1 MKIEELVEK
10 CKKHFN
16 YRKIVDDVQEL
27 IDYGSII
34 EFILFETASE
44 MLKGMDIDLNKLLK
58 GD

>member
-1 MKIEELVEK
+1 MKIVDLVEK
-10 CKKHFN
+10 CKKHFD
-16 YRKIVDDVQEL
+16 YYSIVDEYSAT

-34 EFILFETASE
+34 EFIVFETASE

>member
-1 MKIEELVEK
+1 MKVEELVEK

-16 YRKIVDDVQEL
+16 YREIVDEMQEL

-34 EFILFETASE
+34 EFVVFETASE
-44 MLKGMDIDLNKLLK
+44 MLKGMDIDLNKLLE